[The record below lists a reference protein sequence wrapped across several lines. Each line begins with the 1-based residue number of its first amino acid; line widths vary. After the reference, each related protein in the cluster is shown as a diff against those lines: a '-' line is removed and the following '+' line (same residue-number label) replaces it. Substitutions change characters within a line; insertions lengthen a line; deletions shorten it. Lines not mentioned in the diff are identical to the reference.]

1 MRILES
7 LVGLFEEDY
16 KRRFVFGSD
25 YGTSDYKYGP
35 ITLGERPAIIEN
47 RGYFPERSMVSKIL
61 GVEKDLV
68 VGKEV
73 AYFLESGADLSSRLI
88 YPMKDGVIGKS
99 DQNAWRVIKEL
110 TRFALEEFR
119 PSGIGFK
126 GFYLVAS
133 LSAVAP
139 RYMYEN
145 LINIYDAIARE
156 TGLIHASTIIPQP
169 LAVAIAHKELSCVVV
184 ESGHGNTQVA
194 PISRAPIR
202 DAIVA
207 LNRGGSEANAIT
219 AEILKDAGYGDL
231 AKEESL
237 VRRVKENI
245 GLLPLNLDEAIKYA
259 KHNPELVRAVY
270 QVPGTRI
277 KIDLAEYSWT
287 RFLIGEY
294 VFDPNH
300 EIFQSYFKRGMPR
313 PSDTRV
319 GDITFYGTLDIAETI
334 IRAVERCPVE
344 LQPHL
349 YSHIILSGGNFT
361 WRPMPIMKGI
371 AVDSQT
377 KLQYMLR
384 NKGLE
389 NVNVKLS
396 SEPQYAVW
404 RGCIVYGYAVPTSY
418 RWEWEKM
425 EGWIYHEK

>member
-1 MRILES
+1 M
-7 LVGLFEEDY
+7 FEEDY

-47 RGYFPERSMVSKIL
+47 RGYLPEKSMVSKIL
-61 GVEKDLV
+61 GVEKDIV

-73 AYFLESGADLSSRLI
+73 SYFLESGADLSSRLI
-88 YPMKDGVIGKS
+88 YPMRDGVIPKG
-99 DQNAWRVIKEL
+99 DQNAWRIIKEL
-110 TRFALEEFR
+110 TMFALEEFK
-119 PSGIGFK
+119 PSGFGFK

-145 LINIYDAIARE
+145 LINIYDSIAKE
-156 TGLIHASTIIPQP
+156 SKLVYASTIIPQP

-231 AKEESL
+231 AREENL
-237 VRRVKENI
+237 VRKVKENI
-245 GLLPLNLDEAIKYA
+245 GLLPLELDEAINYA
-259 KHNPELVRAVY
+259 KRNPEQVRAVY

-294 VFDPNH
+294 VFNPNH
-300 EIFQSYFKRGMPR
+300 EVFQSYFKRGMPR
-313 PSDTRV
+313 PSDTRI
-319 GDITFYGTLDIAETI
+319 GDITFYGTLDMAETI

-349 YSHIILSGGNFT
+349 YAHIILSGGNFM
-361 WRPMPIMKGI
+361 WKPLSLLKGI
-371 AVDSQT
+371 TVDSQT

-396 SEPQYAVW
+396 AEPQYAVW

-418 RWEWEKM
+418 HWEWEKM

>member
-1 MRILES
+1 M
-7 LVGLFEEDY
+7 FEEDY

-35 ITLGERPAIIEN
+35 ITLGERPAVIEN
-47 RGYFPERSMVSKIL
+47 RGYLPERSMVSKIL
-61 GVEKDLV
+61 GVEKDIV
-68 VGKEV
+68 VGKDV
-73 AYFLESGADLSSRLI
+73 AYFLESGADLSSRMI
-88 YPMKDGVIGKS
+88 YPMRDGVVAKS
-99 DQNAWRVIKEL
+99 DPTAWRVIKEL
-110 TRFALEEFR
+110 TKFSLEEFK
-119 PSGIGFK
+119 PSGFGFK
-126 GFYLVAS
+126 GYYIVAS
-133 LSAVAP
+133 LSAIAP

-145 LINIYDAIARE
+145 LINIYDEISRE

-219 AEILKDAGYGDL
+219 AEVLKDSGYGDL

-237 VRRVKENI
+237 VRRVKENL
-245 GLLPLNLDEAIKYA
+245 GLLPLNLDEAINYA
-259 KHNPELVRAVY
+259 KRNPEHVRAIY

-319 GDITFYGTLDIAETI
+319 GDITFYGMLDMAETI

-349 YSHIILSGGNFT
+349 YSHIILSGGNFM
-361 WRPMPIMKGI
+361 WRPVSTMKGI

-377 KLQYMLR
+377 KLQHMLR
-384 NKGLE
+384 DKGLE
-389 NVNVKLS
+389 NVNVRLS
-396 SEPQYAVW
+396 PEPQYAVW
-404 RGCIVYGYAVPTSY
+404 RGCIVYGYAIPANY

-425 EGWIYHEK
+425 EGWVYHTK